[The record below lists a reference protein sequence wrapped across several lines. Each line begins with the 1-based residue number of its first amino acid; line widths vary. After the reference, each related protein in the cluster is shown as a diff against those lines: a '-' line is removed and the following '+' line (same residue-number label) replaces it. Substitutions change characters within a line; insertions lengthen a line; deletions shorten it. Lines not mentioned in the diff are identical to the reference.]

1 VSLNGS
7 LEDLPL
13 LDILQIVSFS
23 KKTGHLAIH
32 TAQGDGAIVFHDGL
46 VVSSFT
52 WNALPLDPRFS
63 SLSPAQQDALVRTR
77 IEIALEQL
85 IRLRDGKFSFS
96 LTDEAPR
103 QIGGR
108 DLSGETL
115 RVGINPQ
122 ELILELARGID
133 EDRRDSAAAVE
144 ASFAQPEELA
154 PEEVIEVGEDEI
166 AEEYARFPL
175 DGTPPEDEATLFR
188 NIGSSETMPMPAIA
202 PRPIDPTTPPL
213 GTRAIRSHPP
223 QAPPEPPVPRPLPPP
238 AKPVGPPMMPVA
250 PPAKPVAPTAVP
262 PAPVVPAPPA
272 EPPGASSAAAA
283 SPAAAA
289 LPAPAAGERPRTLL
303 LVDDES
309 DVRTL
314 LAGRL
319 AAAGYEVV
327 EAADPETA
335 VKTGGKL
342 AKEGKAFLLVTDL
355 GMPTSGGSSFHGGF
369 EVVKRLWKM
378 NVRPPV
384 LMMTESLNPALH
396 LRAKQMGIS
405 SFVFKPG
412 LSKLNPKQ
420 FEADLLAFAS
430 KIVRDI
436 LPRLAEPP
444 AHKAGKPARPESP
457 GPAEEASTPTAEEL
471 SRQFV
476 ILQRRLGELRGP
488 TDANQI
494 SVLIMK
500 VAREF
505 FERAILFLVKNE
517 EIRGLGG
524 FGSAPK
530 GQSINLLVREVVI
543 PLSDPSLFHSAVTD
557 AKAYSGALPEGKWSS
572 YLMGKLGRFASASVA
587 LVPLVT
593 HRETIAVLFGDNP
606 ETGRPFG
613 RLDALEVFVNQA
625 GVALERVFLQRKL
638 QTLQRRS

>member
-1 VSLNGS
+1 VSLNGN

-23 KKTGHLAIH
+23 KKTGYLAIH
-32 TAQGDGAIVFHDGL
+32 TVQGEGAIVFRDGL

-52 WNALPLDPRFS
+52 WDELPLDPRFPTLTPS
-63 SLSPAQQDALVRTR
+63 QQDALVRTR

-96 LTDEAPR
+96 LTDDSPTR
-103 QIGGR
+103 IGTR

-115 RVGINPQ
+115 RTGINPQ
-122 ELILELARGID
+122 ELLLELARGID

-144 ASFAQPEELA
+144 ASFAEPEDL

-166 AEEYARFPL
+166 AEEYERFPA
-175 DGTPPEDEATLFR
+175 DGTPAEDEATLFGR
-188 NIGSSETMPMPAIA
+188 LPAGATVPVPTPA
-202 PRPIDPTTPPL
+202 PRSSDPRTPPL
-213 GTRAIRSHPP
+213 G
-223 QAPPEPPVPRPLPPP
+223 VPAAARRPLPPP
-238 AKPVGPPMMPVA
+238 ELLIPPPL
-250 PPAKPVAPTAVP
+250 PRPAVP
-262 PAPVVPAPPA
+262 PPAAPAAPAPTPSATPAAPLAARPSSSPETGPVNIVRPPGPAQAPGERPA
-272 EPPGASSAAAA
+272 EPPK
-283 SPAAAA
+283 
-289 LPAPAAGERPRTLL
+289 TLL
-303 LVDDES
+303 LVDDEE
-309 DVRTL
+309 DVRKF
-314 LAGRL
+314 LAHRF

-327 EAADPETA
+327 PAADPETA

-342 AKEGKAFLLVTDL
+342 AKAGVAFLLVTDL

-378 NVRPPV
+378 NVRPAV
-384 LMMTESLNPALH
+384 LMMTESLNPALQ

-420 FEADLLAFAS
+420 FEADLLAFS
-430 KIVRDI
+430 GKIVRDI
-436 LPRLAEPP
+436 LPRLGDA
-444 AHKAGKPARPESP
+444 PARPAAKPQKPADGVAPAGDGSP
-457 GPAEEASTPTAEEL
+457 PTAEEL

-494 SVLIMK
+494 SILIMK
-500 VAREF
+500 MAREF

-543 PLSDPSLFHSAVTD
+543 PLADSSLFHGAVTD
-557 AKAYSGALPEGKWSS
+557 GRSYAGALPEGKWSS
-572 YLMGKLGRFASASVA
+572 YLMGKIGRFSSSAVS
-587 LVPLVT
+587 LMPLVT

-638 QTLQRRS
+638 QALQGRS